1 MTSPFPTSDPAVR
14 ARRRSSSRRLVTL
27 TVAAMV
33 ALATFVVSGAPTSAS
48 VGPAPT
54 RLIIDTDFGQWWD
67 DVAALAAAH
76 SAADQ
81 GRTRILGV
89 MSDVDNPWNAAAL
102 DALNTW
108 YGRPQIPIGVTAG
121 AAPAEQNYS
130 RLLAENFPHSGGTED
145 SVALY
150 RRLLRSQPDH
160 SVTILSIGAL
170 TGLSQLLSADPALVS
185 RKVARAVIMGG
196 QYPRATA
203 PEWNFGLD
211 LDATR
216 HVVADWPTPIVF
228 DGFETGLEVLV
239 GNSVC
244 AAHPAGSPVRAAFDV
259 LYGCGNP
266 QRDGTWDPTALY
278 YAIYGVNGVYRL
290 AGSGGHNLVTADG
303 LNAWT
308 EGAHRQRYLVLTNAT
323 RLTSNL
329 DALIDATP
337 QSRVL
342 FRASRTSR

>member
-1 MTSPFPTSDPAVR
+1 MTPSSSTSDLVMP
-14 ARRRSSSRRLVTL
+14 ARRRSWLRLLVAVA
-27 TVAAMV
+27 VAALAV
-33 ALATFVVSGAPTSAS
+33 AVAPTSAS
-48 VGPAPT
+48 AGPAPT

-81 GRTRILGV
+81 GRARILGV
-89 MSDVDNPWNAAAL
+89 ISDVDNPWNAPAL

-108 YGRPQIPIGVTAG
+108 YGRPGIPIGITVG
-121 AAPAEQNYS
+121 AAPVEQNYS
-130 RLLAENFPHSGGTED
+130 RLLAENFPHAGRTED

-150 RRLLRSQPDH
+150 QRLLRSQPDH

-170 TGLSQLLSADPALVS
+170 TGLSRLLDADRALVA

-196 QYPRATA
+196 EYPHATA

-228 DGFETGLEVLV
+228 DGFETGLPVLV

-244 AAHPAGSPVRAAFDV
+244 ATHPADSPVRAAFDV
-259 LYGCGNP
+259 LYGCGNA
-266 QRDGTWDPTALY
+266 QHDGTWDPTALY
-278 YAIYGVNGVYRL
+278 YAIYGTDGVYQL
-290 AGSGGHNLVTADG
+290 AGNGGHNVVTPDG

-308 EGAHRQRYLVLTNAT
+308 DGGHRQQYLVLTDAAG
-323 RLTSNL
+323 LTSRL
-329 DALIDATP
+329 DALIDAP
-337 QSRVL
+337 
-342 FRASRTSR
+342 